1 MDLVAGFQRKNGLN
15 AELVQS
21 ESTIRES
28 TAHVADQEYHEEKE
42 EVGTADY
49 CKQTRRPH
57 YCQSTH
63 NFF

>member
-28 TAHVADQEYHEEKE
+28 IAHAVVQEYQEGKE
-42 EVGTADY
+42 EAETADCY
-49 CKQTRRPH
+49 V
-57 YCQSTH
+57 
-63 NFF
+63 